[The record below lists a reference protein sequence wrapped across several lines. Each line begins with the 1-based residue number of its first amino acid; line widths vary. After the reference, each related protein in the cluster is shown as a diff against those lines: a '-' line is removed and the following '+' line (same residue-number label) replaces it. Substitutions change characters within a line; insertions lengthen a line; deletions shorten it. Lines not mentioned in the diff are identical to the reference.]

1 MALKYRFNLKD
12 IKLEDF
18 KVYLLA
24 MFKGILPKKKI
35 KNFLDLEQFI
45 QKKSAWV
52 TQVTLYNYLKTRMG
66 TKYVLHF
73 DNDVF
78 IDSINLAKWNI
89 YVVALVDFTFYVFSY
104 LIKEKNLK
112 LDETEEVFLN
122 IINLEKNNGL
132 PEDIYQKAKENFFRR
147 KEFFNSKSYY
157 LNNPFK
163 ESSLALYNWAP
174 IADELKQLDKKIVIN
189 SINLKWNLVTN
200 EFKELT
206 KNLNFN

>member
-1 MALKYRFNLKD
+1 MWEYVVPIWRVSGHF
-12 IKLEDF
+12 
-18 KVYLLA
+18 
-24 MFKGILPKKKI
+24 KKI
-35 KNFLDLEQFI
+35 ESKEDLQKFI
-45 QKKSAWV
+45 QQRSAHV
-52 TQVTLYNYLKTRMG
+52 TQSTLYGYIKTRIG
-66 TKYVLHF
+66 VKYVAMVQ
-73 DNDVF
+73 DE
-78 IDSINLAKWNI
+78 IYSKSINLAKWNI